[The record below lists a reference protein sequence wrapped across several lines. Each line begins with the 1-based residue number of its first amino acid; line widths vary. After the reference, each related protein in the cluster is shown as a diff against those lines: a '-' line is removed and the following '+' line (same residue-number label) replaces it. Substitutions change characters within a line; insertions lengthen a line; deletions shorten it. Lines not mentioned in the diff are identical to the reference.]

1 MQSKYPDLNLEASLS
16 KLSEW
21 LAWRRENRY
30 DYVEDSR
37 RHRGL
42 ATRLRSITS
51 MLDEQEWL
59 YLECEFDK
67 DPPPRVG
74 DDGSWIAH
82 PGANTAR
89 YKGLLS
95 QLTELAET
103 ADRLAEENPKPRTKP
118 ELPIAA
124 DFFLHLWLAAGR
136 DKPSLYDKSAAV
148 EALQG
153 VLENAGHPLSAERVR
168 GILSDALEKFDPH
181 FCLDQWQLDR
191 FMVWRE

>member
-1 MQSKYPDLNLEASLS
+1 MQSKYPDLNLEESFG
-16 KLSEW
+16 KLTEW
-21 LAWRRENRY
+21 LRLRSANSY
-30 DYVEDSR
+30 DYAEDSR

-42 ATRLRSITS
+42 AKRLRSIAST
-51 MLDEQEWL
+51 LDEQEWFF
-59 YLECEFDK
+59 LEGEFDK
-67 DPPPRVG
+67 DPPPRVVE
-74 DDGSWIAH
+74 DGSWIAH

-95 QLTELAET
+95 RLLELAET
-103 ADRLAEENPKPRTKP
+103 AERLADENPKPRTKP
-118 ELPIAA
+118 ELPMAA

-136 DKPSLYDKSAAV
+136 DRPSLYDKGAAV

-153 VLENAGHPLSAERVR
+153 VLEKAGHPLSAERVR